1 MESKNKLFQANA
13 TVKKKLLKI
22 AGSFRRYWFLYI
34 LIAPGVFALAI
45 FAYVPMLFQVIMAFT
60 NYTFRHGIFGS
71 PFVGIANFDYVFN
84 SMHNFG
90 RIFANTM
97 MFSLLD
103 FIFGFFPP
111 LILAVMLFDLF
122 SPIFRKVAQTVLYIP
137 YFFSWVI
144 IYSIAYGLLSNTG
157 ILNSFITAFGGASK
171 DFLTNPS
178 AIRPILYIT
187 STWKGIG
194 WGTIIYLAAM
204 QSIDASLYEAAKIDG
219 CGPWRRIFSITLPGI
234 KGIIM
239 YLMIFTFGGIFNGGN
254 TEQILLFYNPAV
266 ASKSQTVGIW
276 LYEVL
281 GDLDSFSYGA
291 ALSFVQSTLGMVLVI
306 VANTFMSKKQGVSI
320 W

>member
-1 MESKNKLFQANA
+1 MAKKRFKIKTSFQ
-13 TVKKKLLKI
+13 
-22 AGSFRRYWFLYI
+22 RYWFLYI
-34 LIAPGVFALAI
+34 LIAPGVVSLAI
-45 FAYVPMLFQVIMAFT
+45 FAYVPMLFQIIMAFT
-60 NYTFRHGIFGS
+60 NYTFADGIFGS
-71 PFVGIANFDYVFN
+71 SFAGIENFRYVFT

-90 RIFANTM
+90 RILGNTLF
-97 MFSLLD
+97 FSLFD

-144 IYSIAYGLLSNTG
+144 VYSISYGILSNTG
-157 ILNSFITAFGGASK
+157 MLNSLITALGGTAR
-171 DFLTNPS
+171 DFLTNPR
-178 AIRPILYIT
+178 AIRTILYVT
-187 STWKGIG
+187 STWKGVG

-204 QSIDASLYEAAKIDG
+204 QSIDVTLYEAAKIDG
-219 CGPWRRIFSITLPGI
+219 CGPWRRSFCITLPGI

-266 ASKSQTVGIW
+266 ASKTQTIGIW

-281 GDLDSFSYGA
+281 GDLDSYSYGA
-291 ALSFVQSTLGMVLVI
+291 SLSFVQSTMGMILVI
-306 VANTFMSKKQGVSI
+306 TANMYMSKKQGVSI